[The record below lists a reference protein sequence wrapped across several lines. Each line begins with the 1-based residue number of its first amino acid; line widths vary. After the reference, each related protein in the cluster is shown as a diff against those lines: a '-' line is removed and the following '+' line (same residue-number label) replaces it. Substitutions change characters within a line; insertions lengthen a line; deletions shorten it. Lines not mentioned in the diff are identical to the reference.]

1 MKDKMVSI
9 RTSICSL
16 CRSHHMAYFNNKV
29 IIRSQSMFYQ
39 LFAIRSQSMFY
50 QLFAKHLGTAGQD

>member
-16 CRSHHMAYFNNKV
+16 CRSHHMAYFNKV
-29 IIRSQSMFYQ
+29 I
-39 LFAIRSQSMFY
+39 IRSQSMFY
-50 QLFAKHLGTAGQD
+50 QLFAKHLGTADQD